1 MLCPRPELA
10 IHFELAG
17 LLIMGR
23 AMRRRWRRAMR
34 RRWRNERTASM
45 NAIIKTLAILIGPK
59 KHYGDFVYVRF
70 PFMRWER
77 VE

>member
-1 MLCPRPELA
+1 
-10 IHFELAG
+10 
-17 LLIMGR
+17 
-23 AMRRRWRRAMR
+23 MRRRR
-34 RRWRNERTASM
+34 RNERTASM